1 MAISLTNG
9 SATIS
14 TTEYWLASA
23 STSKTDQT
31 DDCMLTVWIDFA
43 NMVAGDQ
50 YKIRLVEKINAGTQR
65 TVFEAIVSGAQAG
78 PWVMPAF
85 IVGDGW
91 EVGVIR
97 LAGADRTVAWS
108 LRKAT

>member
-1 MAISLTNG
+1 MGIAFVNN

-14 TTEYWLASA
+14 TTEYWLASN
-23 STSKTDQT
+23 STTKVDQT
-31 DDCMLTVWIDFA
+31 DDNILQVWIDFA
-43 NMVAGDQ
+43 NLIAGDQ
-50 YKIRLVEKINAGTQR
+50 YKVRLVEKINAGTQR
-65 TVFEAIVSGAQAG
+65 TLFEAILTGAQAA
-78 PWVMPAF
+78 PWVSPSL

-108 LRKAT
+108 LRKVT

>member
-1 MAISLTNG
+1 MGIAFVNN

-14 TTEYWLASA
+14 TTEYWLASN
-23 STSKTDQT
+23 STSKVDQT
-31 DDCMLTVWIDFA
+31 DDCILQVWIDFA
-43 NMVAGDQ
+43 NMIAGDQ
-50 YKIRLVEKINAGTQR
+50 YKVRLVEKINAGTQR
-65 TVFEAIVSGAQAG
+65 TLFEAILTGAQAG
-78 PWVMPAF
+78 PWISPSL

-108 LRKAT
+108 LRKVT